1 MCRVFSLSNVQM
13 QLGKVVQKEAVQK
26 TGHEEWRVQCTESAE
41 CFADVQSGAHCLSYR
56 VSLED

>member
-1 MCRVFSLSNVQM
+1 M
-13 QLGKVVQKEAVQK
+13 QLEKVVQKEAVQK